1 MTIRMTSTPYYE
13 RTLSSYADHIITKAR
28 PSSGGWH
35 AVLDCGFD
43 DGPGDP
49 DFSPHGYGGSAE
61 EAAARSA
68 KVIRDDAIGIGK
80 FAPHRILTD
89 GYDLKFRLMKH
100 WHRKER
106 LEAAG
111 VNANDMLRAIEKG
124 YPQSDWQLK
133 GNWLAVGEE
142 SRMIELFYQVRI
154 AETVSSVREG
164 TLELDEVRHT
174 VLHDIKKELE
184 DTRFKA
190 SPTTETW
197 QRLDERIDAAIN
209 EMSANIA
216 LKI

>member
-1 MTIRMTSTPYYE
+1 M
-13 RTLSSYADHIITKAR
+13 
-28 PSSGGWH
+28 
-35 AVLDCGFD
+35 V
-43 DGPGDP
+43 
-49 DFSPHGYGGSAE
+49 
-61 EAAARSA
+61 
-68 KVIRDDAIGIGK
+68 
-80 FAPHRILTD
+80 
-89 GYDLKFRLMKH
+89 
-100 WHRKER
+100 
-106 LEAAG
+106 
-111 VNANDMLRAIEKG
+111 RAIEKG

-142 SRMIELFYQVRI
+142 SRMIELYYQVRI